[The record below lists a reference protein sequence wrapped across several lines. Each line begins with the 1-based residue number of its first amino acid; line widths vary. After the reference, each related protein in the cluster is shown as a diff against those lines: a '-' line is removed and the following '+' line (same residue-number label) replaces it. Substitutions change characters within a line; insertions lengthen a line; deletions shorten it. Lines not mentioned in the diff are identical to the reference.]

1 MSQKFTVM
9 AGVFA
14 LVSTLNG
21 AHAQDKAG
29 GLDDVYPSKPVR
41 VIVPFEIG
49 GSTDVLGRMAAQMLS
64 DQLGQR
70 FIVENLSGAGGV
82 IGAAQVAKAAPNGYT
97 LLIGT
102 PGSITVNP
110 HIQRNVPYHPL
121 KDFAPIALIG
131 DTPAAV
137 FVPAGSPINSLKELI
152 ALAKAKPDSLS
163 FGSAGVGSFFH
174 LTGELFNE
182 RAGVSIRHIPYRGMA
197 PAMVDLYA
205 GRTDVMFGSVQG
217 YLANRGKV
225 KAFAVG
231 APKRSV
237 LAPDVPT
244 ADELGLPGFYTGT
257 WNGLLAPARTPVAII
272 DKLNAAI
279 RRGLQEPSTMK
290 RFSDL
295 GMESQPFTP
304 QAFAKYIEA
313 EFIETGKLVQKA
325 QIKPE

>member
-1 MSQKFTVM
+1 MTRQRI
-9 AGVFA
+9 ACALA
-14 LVSTLNG
+14 LVALVAG
-21 AHAQDKAG
+21 AKAQDKSATP
-29 GLDDVYPSKPVR
+29 DDNYPSRPVR

-49 GSTDVLGRMAAQMLS
+49 GSTDVLGRLAAQILS
-64 DQLGQR
+64 DQIGQR
-70 FIVENLSGAGGV
+70 FIVENVSGAGGV

-110 HIQRNVPYHPL
+110 HIQRNVPYHPI
-121 KDFAPIALIG
+121 KDFQPIALIG

-137 FVPAGSPINSLKELI
+137 FVPTASPLNSLKDLI
-152 ALAKAKPDSLS
+152 SAAKAKPDSLS

-174 LTGELFNE
+174 LAGELFNE

-197 PAMVDLYA
+197 PALVDLFA

-237 LAPDVPT
+237 LAPEVPT
-244 ADELGLPGFYTGT
+244 ADELGLSGFYTGT
-257 WNGLLAPARTPVAII
+257 WNGLLAPARTPTAII
-272 DKLNAAI
+272 DKLNATI
-279 RRGLQEPSTMK
+279 RRGLQEPAMAK
-290 RFSDL
+290 RFADM

-313 EFIETGKLVQKA
+313 EFVDTGKLVQKA